1 MGNVLKTHR
10 KTELLTL
17 VRAGHSFRDIEER
30 LGVRRET
37 VSKYAREAGLWPFP
51 KAATVPKVA
60 TGFCEPASKPAT
72 PSLEVATGFGG
83 SIAIAPDAI
92 KASIPKQARSRAVN
106 WWLQWQRGEGKRSIE
121 ARKTSGRPPLLNAKQ
136 REALRTLLLKGAA
149 AAGFDTDLWTC
160 PRVREVIRRTFGI
173 TYHVDHVCRLLHAL
187 GFTPQKPE
195 RKAVER
201 NEQAIRQW
209 VSHQWPSI
217 KKKPSKRR
225 RPSPSSTKRAS

>member
-1 MGNVLKTHR
+1 MR
-10 KTELLTL
+10 P
-17 VRAGHSFRDIEER
+17 
-30 LGVRRET
+30 LG
-37 VSKYAREAGLWPFP
+37 
-51 KAATVPKVA
+51 
-60 TGFCEPASKPAT
+60 
-72 PSLEVATGFGG
+72 
-83 SIAIAPDAI
+83 
-92 KASIPKQARSRAVN
+92 KASQLEKRRKEAVQLILEGKLTPAEAARKFKVTVRAVN